1 MQVQY
6 TNKTVEKQCR
16 SLKQAKKDFS
26 DKVAQ
31 KLHKLVNFI
40 ESADNLAS
48 VIAFPTYH
56 FHDLKGKRDGQ
67 YALDI
72 DGRRGSYRLIVCFH
86 DVDKETV
93 FSSAST
99 IEIIQIE
106 EVSKHYD

>member
-1 MQVQY
+1 MHIQY
-6 TNKTVEKQCR
+6 NNKTVEIVCR
-16 SLKQAKKDFS
+16 SIKVAKKDFS
-26 DKVAQ
+26 DKIAR
-31 KLHKLVNFI
+31 KLHQLVNFI

-48 VIAFPTYH
+48 VIAFPAYH

-72 DGRRGSYRLIVCFH
+72 DGRRGSYRLIVCFQE
-86 DVDKETV
+86 VDKETV
-93 FSSAST
+93 FSNASS